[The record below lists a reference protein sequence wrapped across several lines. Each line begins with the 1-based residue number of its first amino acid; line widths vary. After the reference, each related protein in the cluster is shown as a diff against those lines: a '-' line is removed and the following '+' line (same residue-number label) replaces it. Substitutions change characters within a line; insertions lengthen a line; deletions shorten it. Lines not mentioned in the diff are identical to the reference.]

1 MKRFE
6 YVYPKSLESIPK
18 ILAKGNGQALLYAG
32 GTDIIARM
40 KEGIDKPQQV
50 INLKAIKELNYIKE
64 DAEIYRIGATTRLVE
79 LIRHESLQKLSGLIT
94 AAKSVGSIQ
103 LRNMGTVGGNLCQRP
118 RCWYFRSRHF
128 PCLRKKGDICFA
140 VGGENKYHCVLGG
153 DPCFIVHPSD
163 LAPALISLDARVRIL
178 GPTGQKEVKLE
189 DFFVLPATD
198 PTRETILSPQE
209 ILTEVIIPRKLVKS
223 YYLKH
228 KERESL
234 DFALV
239 SISIAGN
246 TNGGRLSDVR
256 IVMGGVAPIP
266 WRARKAEAV
275 LEGKTVNGSLF
286 EKAADAELSDAFPLA
301 QNEFKIYLT
310 KNLLKRALG
319 EFTSA

>member
-6 YVYPKSLESIPK
+6 YVYPKNVESIPK
-18 ILAKGNGQALLYAG
+18 ILTKGNGQALLYAG
-32 GTDIIARM
+32 GTDVLARM

-50 INLKAIKELNYIKE
+50 INLKAVRELDYIKDDGE
-64 DAEIYRIGATTRLVE
+64 SYRIGATTRLVE

-94 AAKSVGSIQ
+94 AAKSIGSIQ

-118 RCWYFRSRHF
+118 RCWYFRGRHF
-128 PCLRKKGDICFA
+128 PCLRKKGEICFA
-140 VGGENKYHCVLGG
+140 VDGENKYHCILGG

-163 LAPALISLDARVRIL
+163 LAPALITLDARVSIL
-178 GPTGQKEVKLE
+178 GPEGQKEVKLE
-189 DFFVLPATD
+189 EFFVLPATD

-209 ILTEVIIPRKLVKS
+209 IVTEVIIPHKQVKS

-239 SISIAGN
+239 SIAIAGN
-246 TNGGRLSDVR
+246 VNNGRLSNVR
-256 IVMGGVAPIP
+256 IALGGVAPMP
-266 WRARKAEAV
+266 WRARKAEMV
-275 LEGKTVNGSLF
+275 LDGQPINGSLF
-286 EKAADAELSDAFPLA
+286 EKAADAELGDAFPLA

-319 EFTSA
+319 EFTST